1 MRAGS
6 VSIAA
11 FGVVLLSMN
20 MAQAACSGSNGRG
33 WSKGNGAGKFEM
45 SAADKECRI
54 GFTNFINDE
63 NKTSIPATTVAI
75 TRAPKSGKVAVTS
88 KEIVYTPEQGFK
100 GSDSFC
106 TKNTSDKVKGSVLSG
121 CITVVVR

>member
-1 MRAGS
+1 MRSCS
-6 VSIAA
+6 VPIAA
-11 FGVVLLSMN
+11 FGIVLFSMS
-20 MAQAACSGSNGRG
+20 MAQAACTGSNGRG
-33 WSKGNGAGKFEM
+33 WGKGNGAGKFEM
-45 SAADKECRI
+45 SVSDKECRI

-63 NKTSIPATTVAI
+63 KKTSIPANKVAI

-88 KEIVYTPEQGFK
+88 KGLVYTPAQGFK

-106 TKNTSDKVKGSVLSG
+106 TKNTSEKVKGSVLSG